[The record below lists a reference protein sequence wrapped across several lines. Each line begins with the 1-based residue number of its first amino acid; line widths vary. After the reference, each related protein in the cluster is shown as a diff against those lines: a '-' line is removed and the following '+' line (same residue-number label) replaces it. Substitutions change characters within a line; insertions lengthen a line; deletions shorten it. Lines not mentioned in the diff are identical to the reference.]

1 MSIKSTFIAM
11 AIISA
16 AALAMASTSAIAGKS
31 GGGQQQQQ
39 QQQQQGGG
47 GQWQQ
52 QQGGGGQWQRK
63 CYNKKYRY
71 RTWATVWRTK
81 RYYSKYAGGYVYK
94 KYPERIRVWRSR
106 WKRICR

>member
-1 MSIKSTFIAM
+1 M

-16 AALAMASTSAIAGKS
+16 GALAMASTSAIAGKS
-31 GGGQQQQQ
+31 SGGQQQQQ
-39 QQQQQGGG
+39 QG

-94 KYPERIRVWRSR
+94 KYPKRIKVWRSG